1 MPVQVHADVRHLD
14 QQEFGRIAYEV
25 MDHVFAVH
33 NDMGR
38 FFDESIYRDALA
50 ARLPQSRTEVLVEVV
65 FEDFR
70 KDYYLDL
77 LVDDGAVFELKAV
90 RSLGAG
96 NRAQL
101 LNYLLLTGLSHGKLV
116 NFRRELVEHEFVNT
130 RLTLDD
136 RTAFRVAER
145 NWQDPGRNERSLQSW
160 LLALLRDVGAGLDTH
175 LYESAVSQEIDILAG
190 NRRLG
195 RQSFRLSSPDWA
207 FKVTSID
214 DAGLTHFEK
223 HARRF
228 LTHTALCGLHWIN
241 ITRKCVT
248 FSSIEK

>member
-1 MPVQVHADVRHLD
+1 VPVQVRADVRHLD
-14 QQEFGRIAYEV
+14 IAYEV

-50 ARLPQSRTEVLVEVV
+50 ARLPQSRTEVLVEV
-65 FEDFR
+65 
-70 KDYYLDL
+70 
-77 LVDDGAVFELKAV
+77 
-90 RSLGAG
+90 
-96 NRAQL
+96 
-101 LNYLLLTGLSHGKLV
+101 
-116 NFRRELVEHEFVNT
+116 
-130 RLTLDD
+130 
-136 RTAFRVAER
+136 
-145 NWQDPGRNERSLQSW
+145 
-160 LLALLRDVGAGLDTH
+160 
-175 LYESAVSQEIDILAG
+175 YESAVSHRFGGDDGVTQEIDILAG

-195 RQSFRLSSPDWA
+195 RQSVRLSSPDWA

-214 DAGLTHFEK
+214 DADLTHFEK